1 MAAVSWK
8 SAVAGNWTTAA
19 DWSTGAVP
27 GAADAVTIGV
37 SGYYTVTLTTLVT
50 VGSIAVSDAG
60 ATLAISDPSKTESI
74 AGDLS
79 NSGTVEV
86 DASGNGGTAVDIAG
100 TLTNSGTLSL
110 GNKSGSG
117 SALSETVVTA
127 AGLVNTGTIV
137 LEGPFSTVLDI
148 TAAAPTTLTGTVELH
163 GNSRLEFASGGITAI
178 ASGATLLEDSGAAVV
193 ALASNTGANSALAGL
208 ASNAGSTIFE
218 NGAALTIAGNFDN
231 RNLLEVDESG
241 DGGSS
246 LTVGKTLTNNGQLY
260 IGNSG
265 LIADATVTA
274 GAVSNSAGI
283 YLTSGTAR
291 AALAV
296 TEAFGNTGTIID
308 GDGGGAGSS
317 VTVGGTLTN
326 GGALYLQNG
335 ATLSA
340 TTGLTNSDY
349 LEVDASG
356 SGGSSL
362 TVGGTLTNKSGYFSI
377 GDSGITAATTVRAA
391 GLSNSGGLY
400 LDSGTAAATLHVT
413 GDFDN
418 IGTVEVDYYSGTGG
432 SSLTAGGT
440 LTNHGDLYIGYAG
453 LTKATTVTAG
463 ELANTGTI
471 DLTGGASKPAT
482 LDITTAAPATLT
494 GNFNLVGDAVLEFAK
509 GGISA
514 IGSGA
519 ELSLNGAKALVAL
532 SSALTTDSALS
543 GLAGNAGTLV
553 LENGAALTTAVG
565 LDNIGI
571 ISVDSYYSGGSSLT
585 VGGTLTNEDVLYIGY
600 YGNNTA
606 PTTVSAAALTN
617 FGVVELYSAKAMA
630 TLKVAG
636 VFGNGRN
643 DTVYV
648 DNGGAGG
655 SRLTI
660 GATLTNNGALDI
672 GNSSLTKAT
681 IVTAAGL
688 VGTGTV
694 NLMGSTTAAATL
706 GITGAASATLD
717 GTYSLAGDAL
727 LEFASG
733 GVTAIGNGAGLT
745 LSGARALVARS
756 SGLTT
761 NSALTG
767 LAANAGNL
775 VLENGAALDTTVGLD
790 NTDVIYVDSYYGN
803 GAGGSSLTI
812 GGTLTN
818 ENGLYI
824 GYYGNNTAATTV
836 SAAALNNFG
845 NLQLYS
851 NKATATLKIAGAFSN
866 GLNDTVDV
874 DTSGSGGSSLTIGGA
889 LTNSSYYFAV
899 GNSSLTKATTVTAAS
914 FANTGTIDLT
924 GGANAAAS
932 LDVTGPAPATLN
944 GSYTL
949 SGDARLEFGSGAA
962 TGIGIGSG
970 LTLNGPKALVALN
983 SGLTTNSALTRLADN
998 AGTLVL
1004 ENGAVL
1010 TTTVGLTSTGPVYV
1024 NSYYSS
1030 GGGSSLTIGGML
1042 TNEDDFYIGYYGN
1055 NTAATTVS
1063 SAALNNFGFL
1073 DLYSS
1078 AKAAATLKV
1087 AGAFGNGRN
1096 DTAEVDY
1103 GGTGGS
1109 TLTIGG
1115 RLTNNGALDIGYTS
1129 LTKATTVTAAG
1140 LANTGTINLTGST
1153 TAPATLDI
1161 TGAAPTTLDGSYS
1174 LSGDAR
1180 LEFGS
1185 GEVAVIGSGASLTLN
1200 GAKAL
1205 VALSGALTTDSAL
1218 TGLADNAGTLVLE
1231 NIPALTTTVGLDNT
1245 GDLYVDFY
1253 YGGGGGSS
1261 LTIGG
1266 MLTNENYLEIGNTG
1280 LTAATTVSAPALNN
1294 FGIAELY
1301 SGKAGATLKVAG
1313 AFGNGRN
1320 DTVYADNDGT
1330 GGSSLTVGGILTN
1343 NGSFYVGN
1351 TAETKATTVTAAGL
1365 VNTGLIY
1372 LTGGPNAA
1380 AALDV
1385 TGAAPATL
1393 NGDFYLAANALLEFG
1408 SGGVTGIGNSASLTL
1423 DGKAVVALSSAPTT
1437 DSALTRLA
1445 SNAGTLALYDAP
1457 ALTTTTG
1464 FTNSGT
1470 ARVDDGLGG
1479 GSSLT
1484 IGGTLTNS
1492 VSADFYIGNSGITAA
1507 TKVSAAALDNS
1518 GYISL
1523 AGGSGTHTGTLS
1535 LAGASSDA
1543 GTIYVD
1549 GGGVL
1554 ALGGT
1559 LTVTGSLYLYGGTI
1573 SGGALAG
1580 AGTIESFSSLP
1591 GTLANVTIAA
1601 GASVSAAAGTTLFD
1615 NGVTVNGAL
1624 HGNGGATLDFAKT
1637 GSDSLT
1643 NVSGF
1648 TTIGLANGAANTLTL
1663 AAANFTGAGGVITVD
1678 DGNSG
1683 NTVGGSRLT
1692 SADAIVVHAGGGAD
1706 VLTGGAGNDVFYAGG
1721 ATTMTGGKGTNQFV
1735 FDAPGASNK
1744 IADFQ
1749 ASPTNELVFSNS
1761 GFNLGLGGATSTPQ
1775 ALPASEAAT
1784 LFTANPTGA
1793 FANTSQ
1799 RLAYD
1804 TANGEL
1810 FSSTAGSG
1818 SAAHLVA
1825 TLTNHPHIA
1834 AGQLFFIG

>member
-1 MAAVSWK
+1 MKV
-8 SAVAGNWTTAA
+8 
-19 DWSTGAVP
+19 
-27 GAADAVTIGV
+27 ADAFDNGGNGTVYVDDGGSGGSRVTIG
-37 SGYYTVTLTTLVT
+37 
-50 VGSIAVSDAG
+50 
-60 ATLAISDPSKTESI
+60 
-74 AGDLS
+74 
-79 NSGTVEV
+79 
-86 DASGNGGTAVDIAG
+86 G
-100 TLTNSGTLSL
+100 TLTNNGSFEIGSTSL
-110 GNKSGSG
+110 TK
-117 SALSETVVTA
+117 ATMVTA
-127 AGLVNTGTIV
+127 ADLAGTGAINLMGGATAAA
-137 LEGPFSTVLDI
+137 TLDV
-148 TAAAPTTLTGTVELH
+148 TGAAPTTLNARYYLS
-163 GNSRLEFASGGITAI
+163 GNALLEF
-178 ASGATLLEDSGAAVV
+178 
-193 ALASNTGANSALAGL
+193 
-208 ASNAGSTIFE
+208 
-218 NGAALTIAGNFDN
+218 
-231 RNLLEVDESG
+231 
-241 DGGSS
+241 
-246 LTVGKTLTNNGQLY
+246 
-260 IGNSG
+260 
-265 LIADATVTA
+265 
-274 GAVSNSAGI
+274 
-283 YLTSGTAR
+283 
-291 AALAV
+291 
-296 TEAFGNTGTIID
+296 
-308 GDGGGAGSS
+308 
-317 VTVGGTLTN
+317 
-326 GGALYLQNG
+326 
-335 ATLSA
+335 
-340 TTGLTNSDY
+340 
-349 LEVDASG
+349 G
-356 SGGSSL
+356 SGG
-362 TVGGTLTNKSGYFSI
+362 
-377 GDSGITAATTVRAA
+377 
-391 GLSNSGGLY
+391 
-400 LDSGTAAATLHVT
+400 VT
-413 GDFDN
+413 
-418 IGTVEVDYYSGTGG
+418 
-432 SSLTAGGT
+432 
-440 LTNHGDLYIGYAG
+440 
-453 LTKATTVTAG
+453 
-463 ELANTGTI
+463 
-471 DLTGGASKPAT
+471 
-482 LDITTAAPATLT
+482 
-494 GNFNLVGDAVLEFAK
+494 
-509 GGISA
+509 A

-519 ELSLNGAKALVAL
+519 GLTLSGAKARVAL
-532 SSALTTDSALS
+532 SSGLATDSALT
-543 GLAGNAGTLV
+543 GLAANAGTLV
-553 LENGAALTTAVG
+553 LENGAALA
-565 LDNIGI
+565 
-571 ISVDSYYSGGSSLT
+571 
-585 VGGTLTNEDVLYIGY
+585 
-600 YGNNTA
+600 
-606 PTTVSAAALTN
+606 
-617 FGVVELYSAKAMA
+617 
-630 TLKVAG
+630 
-636 VFGNGRN
+636 
-643 DTVYV
+643 
-648 DNGGAGG
+648 
-655 SRLTI
+655 
-660 GATLTNNGALDI
+660 
-672 GNSSLTKAT
+672 
-681 IVTAAGL
+681 
-688 VGTGTV
+688 
-694 NLMGSTTAAATL
+694 
-706 GITGAASATLD
+706 
-717 GTYSLAGDAL
+717 
-727 LEFASG
+727 
-733 GVTAIGNGAGLT
+733 
-745 LSGARALVARS
+745 
-756 SGLTT
+756 
-761 NSALTG
+761 
-767 LAANAGNL
+767 
-775 VLENGAALDTTVGLD
+775 TTVGLD
-790 NTDVIYVDSYYGN
+790 NTNAIYVDSYYGSST
-803 GAGGSSLTI
+803 GGSSLTI

-818 ENGLYI
+818 EAGLYI

-836 SAAALNNFG
+836 SAAALNNIG

-914 FANTGTIDLT
+914 LANTGTIDLT
-924 GGANAAAS
+924 GGATVAAT
-932 LDVTGPAPATLN
+932 LDISGAAPATLN

-949 SGDARLEFGSGAA
+949 SGHALLEFGGGAVTA
-962 TGIGIGSG
+962 IGIGSG
-970 LTLNGPKALVALN
+970 LTLNGPKALVALK
-983 SGLTTNSALTRLADN
+983 SGLATNSALTGLADN

-1010 TTTVGLTSTGPVYV
+1010 TTTVGLTNTGPVYV
-1024 NSYYSS
+1024 DSYYSS
-1030 GGGSSLTIGGML
+1030 SGGSSLTVGGTL

-1063 SAALNNFGFL
+1063 AVALDNFGFL
-1073 DLYSS
+1073 DLYSG

-1096 DTAEVDY
+1096 DTVQVDY
-1103 GGTGGS
+1103 GGAGGS

-1115 RLTNNGALDIGYTS
+1115 RLTNNGTLDIGYTS

-1153 TAPATLDI
+1153 TAAATLDI
-1161 TGAAPTTLDGSYS
+1161 TGAAPTTLDGIYS
-1174 LSGDAR
+1174 LSGNAR
-1180 LEFGS
+1180 LEFSS
-1185 GEVAVIGSGASLTLN
+1185 GTVAVIGSGASLTLN

-1205 VALSGALTTDSAL
+1205 VALSGALTADSAL

-1245 GDLYVDFY
+1245 GLLYVDFY

-1266 MLTNENYLEIGNTG
+1266 MLTNENYFEIGNIA
-1280 LTAATTVSAPALNN
+1280 LTAATTVSAAALNN
-1294 FGIAELY
+1294 FGIVELY
-1301 SGKAGATLKVAG
+1301 SGKAAATLKVAG
-1313 AFGNGRN
+1313 AFANGRN

-1372 LTGGPNAA
+1372 LTGGANAA

-1385 TGAAPATL
+1385 TGAAPAIL

-1408 SGGVTGIGNSASLTL
+1408 SGGVTGIGNGASLTL
-1423 DGKAVVALSSAPTT
+1423 DGKALVALSSAPTT
-1437 DSALTRLA
+1437 DSALTGLA

-1484 IGGTLTNS
+1484 IGGTLTNR

-1601 GASVSAAAGTTLFD
+1601 GASVSAAAGTMLVD

-1624 HGNGGATLDFAKT
+1624 YGNGGATLGFAKT

-1648 TTIGLANGAANTLTL
+1648 TTLKLANGAANTLTL
-1663 AAANFTGAGGVITVD
+1663 AAANFTGTGGVITIE

-1683 NTVGGSRLT
+1683 NTVVGGSGLT
-1692 SADAIVVHAGGGAD
+1692 AADAIVVHAGSGAD

-1721 ATTMTGGKGTNQFV
+1721 DTTMTGAKGTNQFV
-1735 FDAPGASNK
+1735 FNAAGASNK

-1761 GFNLGLGGATSTPQ
+1761 GFNLGLGGASSTPQ
-1775 ALPASEAAT
+1775 ALTAGEAAT
-1784 LFTANPTGA
+1784 LFTANATGA

-1804 TANGEL
+1804 TADGEL

-1818 SAAHLVA
+1818 STAHLVA

-1834 AGQLFFIG
+1834 TGQLFFIG